1 MEGAGGRRRSGPP
14 YPVDVSAQ
22 EGASGFW
29 VATNAYYSKLVQQRE
44 SSTEI
49 FSISDEEKVKIEESN
64 ISRLPL
70 YQEDSEHRILVLV
83 NPKDKAKVL
92 AAYVKNSWWG
102 TEDILKTSDPS
113 REGVIQV
120 DSFEERVVLFVL
132 NCLIFGTL
140 ERSPSEDGSTFFV
153 PHSAE
158 EYAKIFWQA
167 GQAVGFYTVKRKGN
181 LCDDCSSLCYLLP
194 VLDTIFVRKK
204 CRKRGLGMRMLWD
217 FCQSFSDES
226 VLGISCP
233 LSAAMYQVCQKFLQF
248 YPEERERLWEVE
260 APGDWS
266 QRHNIWLKIQ
276 LDRIQSARHNDPR
289 MSSEE
294 RGDCGAEQAQDGE
307 PRHSE
312 SGELQSF
319 KELPNAKTTMK
330 EKKDENHGV
339 LETDSTNVQFEGE
352 EKVIQEST
360 EVRIC
365 KKLKKRSATDGY
377 VKEKTSKHTKADP

>member
-233 LSAAMYQVCQKFLQF
+233 LSAAMYQGFNHSYFAQTDTTDGGPFWIKMAAAPFGFLG
-248 YPEERERLWEVE
+248 LWLLL
-260 APGDWS
+260 PWPL
-266 QRHNIWLKIQ
+266 R
-276 LDRIQSARHNDPR
+276 RSAKG
-289 MSSEE
+289 
-294 RGDCGAEQAQDGE
+294 RGSLAG
-307 PRHSE
+307 P
-312 SGELQSF
+312 F
-319 KELPNAKTTMK
+319 VPAKTCDRMLPRK
-330 EKKDENHGV
+330 
-339 LETDSTNVQFEGE
+339 
-352 EKVIQEST
+352 
-360 EVRIC
+360 
-365 KKLKKRSATDGY
+365 
-377 VKEKTSKHTKADP
+377 